1 MTNVILLD
9 GEEAHIDSTIGA
21 IPFSD
26 AATEE
31 ELGAEYDTFAEGWD
45 YCCAFYG
52 ITNDVEAAHEEALL
66 VDAGYNEGYNK
77 GTLDGYKNWVEATKP
92 WTPKLPEFDKEWF
105 AVTQV
110 EWLKTWKAI
119 NKEG

>member
-66 VDAGYNEGYNK
+66 VNAGYDEGYATALAN
-77 GTLDGYKNWVEATKP
+77 LQIDGLYARAMP
-92 WTPKLPEFDKEWF
+92 PKLPTFDNDW
-105 AVTQV
+105 APVVQV
-110 EWLKTWKAI
+110 EWMKTWKAI